1 MQSVNGTILYCVAL
15 PLPRLLSLTHALLL
29 PRPTSP
35 SLSLSPWWNRE
46 NILVCY
52 YLFIQIVAA
61 VSVAVAGF
69 VFVAVSHLTPK
80 NTHSHNP
87 ELGHNSTRR
96 VCSLPRTGMISYT
109 GGALSRRKALCSS
122 KYLIPNTLYTQ
133 NETKPKL
140 KPKQGYESCSRMHIS
155 YAR

>member
-15 PLPRLLSLTHALLL
+15 PLPRPLSLAHALLL

-35 SLSLSPWWNRE
+35 SLSLSLLGKTERTFWYVIICLYRLLLPFLLLLLALSLLLSRIWPPKTHTAITLSWVTIARGAFAA
-46 NILVCY
+46 Y
-52 YLFIQIVAA
+52 PARGWSHIQ
-61 VSVAVAGF
+61 G
-69 VFVAVSHLTPK
+69 
-80 NTHSHNP
+80 
-87 ELGHNSTRR
+87 E
-96 VCSLPRTGMISYT
+96 
-109 GGALSRRKALCSS
+109 LSRRKALCSS